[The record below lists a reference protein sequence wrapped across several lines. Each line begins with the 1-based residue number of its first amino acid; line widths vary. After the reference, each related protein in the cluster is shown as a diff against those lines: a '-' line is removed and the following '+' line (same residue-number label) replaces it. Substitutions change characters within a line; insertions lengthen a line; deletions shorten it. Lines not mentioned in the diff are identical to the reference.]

1 MEKKNPVNEQ
11 KPSKIAS
18 RRRNALTAL
27 LQLVGEAE
35 VRRNRRRLWL
45 RRAMAETGVRGS
57 VAIDRSKVVVDD
69 LAAGVGGRG
78 MEHTRPTAAA
88 YNRTVRG
95 GGASDDSDRAVD
107 DCDGSLPDQ
116 FHPIFDSNFLAFM
129 AKCMRFLAVS
139 SLSERGGQGE
149 RTPRELV
156 SVHFSVA
163 LRQLGSNAFGRRDM
177 GEIVGH
183 GLHFAQNSTRSLQG
197 NTIEP
202 ARESIQRPL
211 STAGP

>member
-95 GGASDDSDRAVD
+95 GGRLMTQTGRWMTAMEACRT
-107 DCDGSLPDQ
+107 
-116 FHPIFDSNFLAFM
+116 NFT
-129 AKCMRFLAVS
+129 RFLTAIFWRLWRNACVFS
-139 SLSERGGQGE
+139 PFRASLKEVAKASE
-149 RTPRELV
+149 PP
-156 SVHFSVA
+156 
-163 LRQLGSNAFGRRDM
+163 GSW
-177 GEIVGH
+177 
-183 GLHFAQNSTRSLQG
+183 
-197 NTIEP
+197 
-202 ARESIQRPL
+202 
-211 STAGP
+211 